1 MCFIVCVNGVWQ
13 LIVSS
18 LGGVG
23 LPQHIL
29 RVASGFRVTEVST
42 HPAPSVTHRHPLAA
56 MGCSGSKTATK
67 AGKKAAPVKEAPK
80 KVEVPKPAETALPA
94 EPAQT
99 EVPAAPVVT
108 EASAP
113 AEAVEEAEAK
123 TADAEKAEEA
133 KVEEA
138 EKAIG
143 DLRESELKLSADKA
157 DAKAEDGDTVTT
169 ATREDS
175 PRPVDVKIETTE
187 ATGPCVCSL
196 W

>member
-1 MCFIVCVNGVWQ
+1 
-13 LIVSS
+13 
-18 LGGVG
+18 
-23 LPQHIL
+23 
-29 RVASGFRVTEVST
+29 
-42 HPAPSVTHRHPLAA
+42 

-67 AGKKAAPVKEAPK
+67 AGKKAAPAKEAPNK
-80 KVEVPKPAETALPA
+80 AEVAKPA
-94 EPAQT
+94 
-99 EVPAAPVVT
+99 VT
-108 EASAP
+108 EASAL

-157 DAKAEDGDTVTT
+157 DAKEDGDTVTT

-175 PRPVDVKIETTE
+175 PRPVEIEATE
-187 ATGPCVCSL
+187 APRGLCVCSC

>member
-1 MCFIVCVNGVWQ
+1 
-13 LIVSS
+13 
-18 LGGVG
+18 
-23 LPQHIL
+23 
-29 RVASGFRVTEVST
+29 
-42 HPAPSVTHRHPLAA
+42 

-67 AGKKAAPVKEAPK
+67 AGKKAAPAKEAPNK
-80 KVEVPKPAETALPA
+80 AEVAKPAETALPA
-94 EPAQT
+94 EPAQA
-99 EVPAAPVVT
+99 EVPAAAEVT
-108 EASAP
+108 EASAL

-157 DAKAEDGDTVTT
+157 DAKEDGDTVTT

-175 PRPVDVKIETTE
+175 PRPVEIEATE
-187 ATGPCVCSL
+187 APRGLCVCSC

>member
-1 MCFIVCVNGVWQ
+1 
-13 LIVSS
+13 
-18 LGGVG
+18 
-23 LPQHIL
+23 
-29 RVASGFRVTEVST
+29 
-42 HPAPSVTHRHPLAA
+42 

-67 AGKKAAPVKEAPK
+67 AGKK
-80 KVEVPKPAETALPA
+80 
-94 EPAQT
+94 
-99 EVPAAPVVT
+99 AAPVVT

-169 ATREDS
+169 ATKEES
-175 PRPVDVKIETTE
+175 PRFAELKIE
-187 ATGPCVCSL
+187 AADAPRGPCVCGSL